1 MPPFIK
7 LIFMKSFFFR
17 VQLLFWKK
25 KKNNT
30 ACIFL
35 CTLLHLLYI
44 KTRTLDNQWKIFDN
58 VESLTEANKNVPSFT

>member
-25 KKNNT
+25 KKQHSLY
-30 ACIFL
+30 FL
-35 CTLLHLLYI
+35 MHAVTPIYTLKLERWTI
-44 KTRTLDNQWKIFDN
+44 NGRF
-58 VESLTEANKNVPSFT
+58 

>member
-7 LIFMKSFFFR
+7 LIFRKIF
-17 VQLLFWKK
+17 LFPCTIAFL

-35 CTLLHLLYI
+35 CTLLHLVYI

>member
-7 LIFMKSFFFR
+7 LIFRKIF
-17 VQLLFWKK
+17 LFPCTIAFLKK
-25 KKNNT
+25 KKNT